1 MVPSFSVVANATDV
15 NNLSNDINFRFFS
28 LDEYPGIPK
37 QYGHTPYV
45 TNNDLPLNFEY
56 NLINLMNKF
65 PNGNFNHYDIFDF
78 AYINSNKINTTELY
92 NGDKIIL
99 NKGENFKA
107 SVSVVG
113 SYFLAKNSTGYIIN
127 QFPLYQNNSFKVYF
141 DLYDGSGNFVS
152 VDAEDFEIN
161 FKEYNNGSVGT
172 AAYYNISA
180 SLSDVPF
187 DVYGIRLITVSN
199 AIDSF
204 GGNLGSA
211 FVEYKAAVLNNQ
223 YDLYRYVNID
233 SFTLVVDDSNKS
245 VLNSIVSW
253 LSNIK
258 ENLTNGLS
266 NVSNGLTNL
275 GNRINT
281 FFTNLGSTIT
291 TNFNSLITNFKN
303 NITSLGD
310 RFSSFI
316 TSLGDRISG
325 FFSNLTNSI
334 KGFFDELK
342 QKIDLKIDE
351 IKQSIHDFF
360 VPPEGFFEDWKAKF
374 DLMLSDNLGFVY
386 QAPNFVIQVIYCI
399 QDVLNTKTEP
409 ELVFPKIE
417 FDIVGYH
424 VLLFEDAKV
433 DFSFLDTG
441 IWSILYGMYKVM
453 VHAILIFALIKLAQD
468 TWERTMEN

>member
-1 MVPSFSVVANATDV
+1 MSGSKLLRLCCLFLSLLLLVPSFSVVANATDV

-37 QYGHTPYV
+37 QYGHTTYV
-45 TNNDLPLNFEY
+45 TNNDLPLSFEY
-56 NLINLMNKF
+56 DLYNLFNKF
-65 PNGNFNHYDIFDF
+65 PDGNFQHYDIFDF
-78 AYINSNKINTTELY
+78 AYIDSDDISSTYKY
-92 NGDKIIL
+92 CGDKIIL

-113 SYFLAKNSTGYIIN
+113 SYFLAKNSTGYICN
-127 QFPLYQNNSFKVYF
+127 QFPLYQNNSYNVYF
-141 DLYDGSGNFVS
+141 DLYDGSGNFIS
-152 VDAEDFEIN
+152 VEAEDFEIN
-161 FKEYNNGSVGT
+161 FKEYNNGNVGT

-180 SLSDVPF
+180 SFSDVPF
-187 DVYGIRLITVSN
+187 DVYGIRLITASN

-204 GGNLGSA
+204 GGNLASDFNA
-211 FVEYKAAVLNNQ
+211 QYYKTDVLNGNV
-223 YDLYRYVNID
+223 DIFRYVNVD
-233 SFTLVVDDSNKS
+233 SFALVVDDSNKNL
-245 VLNSIVSW
+245 LNSIISW

-258 ENLTNGLS
+258 ENLTSGLS

-291 TNFNSLITNFKN
+291 TNFNSLTTNFKN

-310 RFSSFI
+310 RFSGFI

-374 DLMLSDNLGFVY
+374 DLMLSDNLIYFE
-386 QAPNFVIQVIYCI
+386 NEIQHNCFQTSIHYHI
-399 QDVLNTKTEP
+399 QKINPKT
-409 ELVFPKIE
+409 
-417 FDIVGYH
+417 
-424 VLLFEDAKV
+424 
-433 DFSFLDTG
+433 
-441 IWSILYGMYKVM
+441 
-453 VHAILIFALIKLAQD
+453 
-468 TWERTMEN
+468 N

>member
-1 MVPSFSVVANATDV
+1 MSKCTRSLSLILTLILSFSLFSVNAFATDV

-28 LDEYPGIPK
+28 LDDYPGIPK

-45 TNNDLPLNFEY
+45 TNNDLPLSFEY
-56 NLINLMNKF
+56 DLYNLFNKF
-65 PNGNFNHYDIFDF
+65 PDGNFVHYDIFDF

-113 SYFLAKNSTGYIIN
+113 SYFLAKNSTGYICN
-127 QFPLYQNNSFKVYF
+127 QFPLYQNNSYKVYF
-141 DLYDGSGNFVS
+141 DLYDGSGNSIS

-161 FKEYNNGSVGT
+161 FKEYNNGNVGT

-180 SLSDVPF
+180 SFSDVPF

-204 GGNLGSA
+204 GGNLASDFNA
-211 FVEYKAAVLNNQ
+211 QYYKTDVLNGNV
-223 YDLYRYVNID
+223 DIFRYVNVD
-233 SFTLVVDDSNKS
+233 SFALVVDDSNKNL
-245 VLNSIVSW
+245 LNSIISW

-258 ENLTNGLS
+258 ENLTSGLS

-281 FFTNLGSTIT
+281 FFSNLGSTIT
-291 TNFNSLITNFKN
+291 TNFNSLTTNFKN

-310 RFSSFI
+310 RFSGFI

-325 FFSNLTNSI
+325 FFENLSVNISGFFSDLLDGIKEFFKGFGNLILYFNWEGEYTNPFESSNSI
-334 KGFFDELK
+334 IGNGSAD
-342 QKIDLKIDE
+342 
-351 IKQSIHDFF
+351 
-360 VPPEGFFEDWKAKF
+360 
-374 DLMLSDNLGFVY
+374 
-386 QAPNFVIQVIYCI
+386 
-399 QDVLNTKTEP
+399 
-409 ELVFPKIE
+409 
-417 FDIVGYH
+417 
-424 VLLFEDAKV
+424 
-433 DFSFLDTG
+433 DTG
-441 IWSILYGMYKVM
+441 SSDDTSSDVSVQGALDNILEYLSTVTTDIENVMDSITGSIKLFSDFCDEFPFIK
-453 VHAILIFALIKLAQD
+453 ALCIFVLALIIYSTVIGL
-468 TWERTMEN
+468 